1 MSDRRILMVDDDP
14 LVVRA
19 LTHVIRQAQREPVVV
34 GTAREARALLS
45 NGESNWAGIIIDIG
59 LPDGSGLDLLARV
72 RATHPSIPAMVLTGS
87 VDAKAANA
95 AYDLRAQYVI
105 KPVARDRIRRFLCE
119 AAAHEAGA
127 DLSVHIERSVDA
139 SARASGLS
147 EAEHDILRRS
157 ALGQDRETIARERS
171 ASRLTVD
178 KQVTN
183 LLRLTGDAS
192 LHAAVERILRVVAGE
207 LLVNTRN

>member
-34 GTAREARALLS
+34 GTAREARALLG
-45 NGESNWAGIIIDIG
+45 NGAEWAGIIIDIG

-72 RATHPSIPAMVLTGS
+72 RTTHPSIPAMVLTGS

-105 KPVARDRIRRFLCE
+105 KPVARERIRRFLCE

-127 DLSVHIERSVDA
+127 DLSVHIERAVDA
-139 SARASGLS
+139 SAQSSGLS

-157 ALGQDRETIARERS
+157 ALGQDRETIARERR